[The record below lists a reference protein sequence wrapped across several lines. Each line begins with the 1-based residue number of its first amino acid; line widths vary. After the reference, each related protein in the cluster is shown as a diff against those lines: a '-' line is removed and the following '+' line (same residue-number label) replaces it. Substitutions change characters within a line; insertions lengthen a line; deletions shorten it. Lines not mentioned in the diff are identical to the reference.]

1 MLIKLYG
8 IVELTSNE
16 TIYVGASSQ
25 QLCKRMGTHRSIV
38 RHGTKCHNG
47 EPQPVHQY
55 MRARGIENFAIK
67 LLRFVEVANFAGMRE
82 REREC
87 ICEMNPRFYNLMVHV
102 SRTKSVK
109 DSSQSLDESS

>member
-8 IVELTSNE
+8 IVEIPTNV
-16 TIYVGASSQ
+16 TIYVGATRQ

-47 EPQPVHQY
+47 TPAPVHRY
-55 MRARGIENFAIK
+55 MRARGIEHFGIK
-67 LLRFVEVANFAGMRE
+67 LEMRD

-87 ICEMNPRFYNLMVHV
+87 IRELCPRFYNYRVLTTDDV
-102 SRTKSVK
+102 
-109 DSSQSLDESS
+109 